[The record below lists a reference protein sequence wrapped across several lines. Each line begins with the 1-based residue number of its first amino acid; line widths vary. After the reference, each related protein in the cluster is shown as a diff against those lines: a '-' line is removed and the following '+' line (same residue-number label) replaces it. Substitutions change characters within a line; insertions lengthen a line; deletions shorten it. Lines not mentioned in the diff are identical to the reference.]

1 MSKSE
6 NQYISLRIPV
16 SAEYEA
22 VFSHLYYAE
31 NKSSD
36 TISKTFFPSY
46 QTLLVFNFGNS
57 VTLHTE
63 NNTDFT
69 INRCFVLGPVKK
81 QFIYTLPPNASI
93 LVANFK
99 DDAFYRIFGHASVAE
114 KFPLHP
120 DELVNKN
127 CFTYVWTEL
136 NKMADIDDRVD
147 FILNFCKIHLQERNT
162 IAEKLAK
169 HTDENQ
175 SPIKY
180 WANQENQTERNIQHQ
195 YKKYFGYSAKEFS
208 RYQRFIKAVHII
220 QNTLNSFNKVDW
232 FDVIDQCGYY
242 DQSQLIRD
250 FKQYLNI
257 SPTQYLKF
265 QQDICMA
272 GSD

>member
-1 MSKSE
+1 MTKYD
-6 NQYISLRIPV
+6 NQYISSRIPV
-16 SAEYEA
+16 SEEYEA
-22 VFSHLYYAE
+22 IFSHLYYAE
-31 NKSSD
+31 NISSD
-36 TISKTFFPSY
+36 AISKTFFPSY

-57 VTLHTE
+57 VTLTTE
-63 NNTDFT
+63 SKTELT
-69 INRCFVLGPVKK
+69 VNRCFVLGPVKK
-81 QFIYTLPPNASI
+81 QFIYTLPPNSSI

-99 DDAFYRIFGHASVAE
+99 DDAFYRIFGQASVAE
-114 KFPLHP
+114 KSPLHP

-127 CFTYVWTEL
+127 CFTYVWAEL
-136 NKMADIDDRVD
+136 NKMADLDDRIA
-147 FILNFCKIHLQERNT
+147 FILKFCKDHSRERT
-162 IAEKLAK
+162 ALAEMLATY
-169 HTDENQ
+169 TDENQ

-180 WANQENQTERNIQHQ
+180 LADQQNQTERNIQHQ

-208 RYQRFIKAVHII
+208 RYQRFIKAVQII
-220 QNTLNSFNKVDW
+220 QNTLNSSNKVNW

-250 FKQYLNI
+250 FKQYLNS

>member
-1 MSKSE
+1 MNTE

-16 SAEYEA
+16 PLEYED
-22 VFSHLYYAE
+22 VFSHFYFAE
-31 NKSSD
+31 NKSSE

-46 QTLLVFNFGNS
+46 QTLLVFNFGNN
-57 VTLHTE
+57 VILQTE
-63 NNTDFT
+63 KNTD
-69 INRCFVLGPVKK
+69 IAVNRCFVLGPVKK
-81 QFIYTLPPNASI
+81 QFIYTLLPNASI

-99 DDAFYRIFGHASVAE
+99 DDAFYRIFGHASIAE
-114 KFPLHP
+114 KIPLDP

-127 CFTYVWTEL
+127 CFTYVWEKL
-136 NKMADIDDRVD
+136 NKMADMEDQVD
-147 FILNFCKIHLQERNT
+147 FILNFCRIHLRERNI
-162 IAEKLAK
+162 IAQKLAN

-180 WANQENQTERNIQHQ
+180 IANQQNQTERNIQHQ

-208 RYQRFIKAVHII
+208 RYQRFIKAIEII
-220 QNTLNSFNKVDW
+220 QNTLSSSNKVDW

-250 FKQYLNI
+250 FKHYLNI

-265 QQDICMA
+265 QQDICIA